1 MCDPVTAAVVVG
13 VTAIA
18 AEGAS
23 IVATNQAF
31 HAQKKAINA
40 QAAVAREETRAEAT
54 AELFDQMRAARRE
67 QGRTMAA
74 AGEAG
79 INLESGSVEALLMD
93 SAMQSE
99 LKNDRT
105 LANLESR
112 TNSNVAEA
120 NSMLS
125 RIQKDNALT
134 AGLKLGAAG
143 ASAWSS
149 VQGAKIQTG
158 G

>member
-13 VTAIA
+13 VTMVAGEAASIA
-18 AEGAS
+18 AEIKGAK
-23 IVATNQAF
+23 
-31 HAQKKAINA
+31 AQTKAIKE

-54 AELFDQMRAARRE
+54 AELFDNMRAARRE
-67 QGRTMAA
+67 AGRTRAT

-79 INLESGSVEALLMD
+79 LDLGSGSVEALLMD

-105 LANLESR
+105 IANMESR
-112 TNSNVAEA
+112 HNSNVAEA

-125 RIQKDNALT
+125 RIQKPTALG
-134 AGLKLGAAG
+134 AGLRIAAT
-143 ASAWSS
+143 
-149 VQGAKIQTG
+149 GAKAFAG
-158 G
+158 VANANAGK